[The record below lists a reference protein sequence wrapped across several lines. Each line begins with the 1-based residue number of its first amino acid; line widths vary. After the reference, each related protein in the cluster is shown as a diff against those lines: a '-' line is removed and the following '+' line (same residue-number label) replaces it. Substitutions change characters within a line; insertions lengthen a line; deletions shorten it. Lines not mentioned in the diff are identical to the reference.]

1 MRRKSDMMK
10 RFISAVVISASC
22 LLCASASDTERIK
35 FIKGNIA
42 DKTAA
47 VRESSGKEASDL
59 SCAAVDFAL
68 QYKTDLGDDRDL
80 DGLAVAGVL
89 ALPADKNVPGIEAR
103 LVQLFRTFNEGTV
116 RIAVM
121 NKAVLIKDAVPVD
134 TFMKILND
142 YVENSSGSEKDGDVM
157 KAAIQT
163 LGSIGSS
170 ESFTVLYECYT
181 GNKWP
186 QYKTDIE
193 KSLGQ
198 LADKSLPQIIGIIQ
212 KGDFNSIRSIFDMIE
227 KNENNSASLKAE
239 IAENVL
245 SETIYI
251 ADHSSPAGRN
261 IVLLQ
266 MDALRVISRLQWTR
280 ASKTVMSFF
289 EPAQR
294 EYASGLLTEDE
305 FIETVSCI
313 KAVSPI
319 DASSALSSYLA
330 KMNSL
335 KESGAVVSDKTVLA
349 VITALGAIG
358 DKSSFDS
365 LLAVTYM
372 NYSETIIAA
381 ARDALARLKW

>member
-1 MRRKSDMMK
+1 MIK
-10 RFISAVVISASC
+10 RFISAAVISVSF
-22 LLCASASDTERIK
+22 LLCASASDNVRIK
-35 FIKGNIA
+35 FIKGNIT

-47 VRESSGKEASDL
+47 VREASGKEASDL

-68 QYKTDLGDDRDL
+68 QYKADLGDDRDL

-89 ALPADKNVPGIEAR
+89 ALPADKTVPGIEAR
-103 LVQLFRTFNEGTV
+103 LIQLFRTFSEGTV

-121 NKAVLIKDAVPVD
+121 SKAVLIKDAVPLD
-134 TFMKILND
+134 SFTKLLND
-142 YVENSSGSEKDGDVM
+142 YVSSSIGSEKDGDVI
-157 KAAIQT
+157 KAAVQT

-170 ESFTVLYECYT
+170 ESFTVLYDCCE

-212 KGDFNSIRSIFDMIE
+212 KGDVNTIRGIFDMIE

-251 ADHSSPAGRN
+251 ADHSTPAARDTA
-261 IVLLQ
+261 ILQ
-266 MDALRVISRLQWTR
+266 MDALRVISGLQWTR

-294 EYASGLLTEDE
+294 KYASGLLTEDE
-305 FIETVSCI
+305 FAETVNCIETV
-313 KAVSPI
+313 API
-319 DASSALSSYLA
+319 DAAPALSSYLA

-335 KESGAVVSDKTVLA
+335 KESGAAVSDRTVLA
-349 VITALGAIG
+349 VINALGAIG

-372 NYSETIIAA
+372 NYSENIIAA

>member
-1 MRRKSDMMK
+1 MMK

-47 VRESSGKEASDL
+47 VRESSGKEAYDL

-89 ALPADKNVPGIEAR
+89 ALPADKTVPGVEAR

-142 YVENSSGSEKDGDVM
+142 YVGSSSGSEKDGDVM

-170 ESFTVLYECYT
+170 ESFTVLYECYS
-181 GNKWP
+181 GNKWL

-212 KGDFNSIRSIFDMIE
+212 QGDLNSSRSIFDMIE
-227 KNENNSASLKAE
+227 KNDNNSASLKAE

-266 MDALRVISRLQWTR
+266 MDALRVINRLQWTR

-289 EPAQR
+289 QPAQQ

-305 FIETVSCI
+305 FIETVNCI
-313 KAVSPI
+313 QAVAPI
-319 DASSALSSYLA
+319 DASPALSSYLA

-335 KESGAVVSDKTVLA
+335 KESGSAVSDRTVLA
-349 VITALGAIG
+349 VINALGAIG

-372 NYSETIIAA
+372 NYSENIIAA